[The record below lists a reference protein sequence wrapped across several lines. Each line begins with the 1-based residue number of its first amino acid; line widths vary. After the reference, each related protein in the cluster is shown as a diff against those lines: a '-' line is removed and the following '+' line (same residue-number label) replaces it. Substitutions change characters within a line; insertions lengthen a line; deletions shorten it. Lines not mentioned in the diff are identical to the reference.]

1 MKKCPA
7 GPENRLK
14 SYRTAFFSLL
24 AMTCLLLLFS
34 LSGCVRQTGPESPPA
49 DESGSASLSWS
60 GQKSIE
66 SGGLERTYLVH
77 LPPSYMKG
85 TPTPLLIAFHGGGGD
100 GEGMERLT
108 HMDDVS
114 DIAGFIAVYPDGVDR
129 NWNDGRPEINP
140 SVDDVGFVRDLLKQ
154 LESDYSIDAKRVYA
168 TGISNGGFMSYR
180 LALDL
185 DGTFAAVAPVGA
197 LMTEQLCRKPPPA
210 SPVSVLLIMGK
221 DDPFVPWSGGDVTAD
236 LKKRGTVVCST
247 SASAPSGRPAATS
260 MRARSSGISS
270 SNILKCNPIHS
281 MQHLAFVPDPFFAFL
296 ASVRI
301 PPDGVGPGT
310 PRVPVHGTLDHYLL
324 SRGSTCD
331 HDGGAAVYAGVL
343 EHPEGPPGGSG
354 DGLRL
359 HHVSLP
365 VGGHV
370 GDLDRDLLC
379 VGVLD
384 ERPGLP
390 AL

>member
-7 GPENRLK
+7 GPENRLR

-221 DDPFVPWSGGDVTAD
+221 DDPFVPWSGGDVTAG
-236 LKKRGTVVCST
+236 LKKRGTVVST
-247 SASAPSGRPAATS
+247 AATIDYWVKAES
-260 MRARSSGISS
+260 CVGQPVISELPDTDPSDGTRAREE
-270 SNILKCNPIHS
+270 L
-281 MQHLAFVPDPFFAFL
+281 
-296 ASVRI
+296 
-301 PPDGVGPGT
+301 
-310 PRVPVHGTLDHYLL
+310 Y
-324 SRGSTCD
+324 
-331 HDGGAAVYAGVL
+331 GGGREGAVVELIAV
-343 EHPEGPPGGSG
+343 EGGGHTWPGGLQY
-354 DGLRL
+354 LRERTIGKT
-359 HHVSLP
+359 S
-365 VGGHV
+365 
-370 GDLDRDLLC
+370 RDFDASE
-379 VGVLD
+379 VIWDFFKQHPQV
-384 ERPGLP
+384 
-390 AL
+390 

>member
-34 LSGCVRQTGPESPPA
+34 LSGCVRQRGPESPPA
-49 DESGSASLSWS
+49 GESSSASLSWS

-114 DIAGFIAVYPDGVDR
+114 DSAGFIAVYPDGIDR

-140 SVDDVGFVRDLLKQ
+140 GVDDVGFVRDLLKQ

-168 TGISNGGFMSYR
+168 TGISDGGFMSYR

-221 DDPFVPWSGGDVTAD
+221 DDPFVPWSGGDVTAG
-236 LKKRGTVVCST
+236 LKKRGTVVST
-247 SASAPSGRPAATS
+247 AATIDYWVKAES
-260 MRARSSGISS
+260 CVSQPVISELPDTDPSDGTRAREE
-270 SNILKCNPIHS
+270 L
-281 MQHLAFVPDPFFAFL
+281 
-296 ASVRI
+296 
-301 PPDGVGPGT
+301 
-310 PRVPVHGTLDHYLL
+310 Y
-324 SRGSTCD
+324 
-331 HDGGAAVYAGVL
+331 GGGREGAVVELIAV
-343 EHPEGPPGGSG
+343 EGGGHTWPGGLQY
-354 DGLRL
+354 LRERTIGKTSRDFDASE
-359 HHVSLP
+359 VIWDFFK
-365 VGGHV
+365 GHNI
-370 GDLDRDLLC
+370 R
-379 VGVLD
+379 
-384 ERPGLP
+384 
-390 AL
+390 